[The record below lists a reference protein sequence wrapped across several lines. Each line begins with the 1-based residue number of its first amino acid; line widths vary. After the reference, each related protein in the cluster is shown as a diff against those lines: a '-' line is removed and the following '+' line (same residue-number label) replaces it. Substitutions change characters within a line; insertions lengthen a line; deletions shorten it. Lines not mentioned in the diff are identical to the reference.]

1 MSEKPP
7 RDRGRSRHY
16 AESLLVARHS
26 YNPVT
31 AAEKQDET
39 NRLTRR
45 AITKALGVPYE
56 QFAQAWY
63 AWAKT
68 QTDTSP

>member
-1 MSEKPP
+1 METYGMDKVKAVT
-7 RDRGRSRHY
+7 D
-16 AESLLVARHS
+16 ELARHP

-45 AITKALGVPYE
+45 AITKALGVPYD